1 MKLRKLKLV
10 LGVLF
15 FITVCLF
22 IKNTECLS
30 QNTSREKVTDK
41 NFQQLYAD
49 CYVIKFSNVF
59 MMADSKKIIIPIYNG
74 TYGDVDLD
82 ELKKFQKSKA
92 DILSSLIFYSKKGKL
107 KNTLIDFL
115 NFYKKSLLKDNDINK
130 PTIIGGE
137 GDSYIIWYDFVYE
150 GINSSMMIHLLG
162 DEKNMDEL
170 DEKRIRGRDRTIEMI
185 EFNSKA
191 DNFRVSINIGEES
204 GFKK

>member
-1 MKLRKLKLV
+1 M
-10 LGVLF
+10 GVIFL
-15 FITVCLF
+15 ITVCLF
-22 IKNTECLS
+22 ITNTECLS
-30 QNTSREKVTDK
+30 QNTSKEKVTDK

-59 MMADSKKIIIPIYNG
+59 MMVDNKKIIIPIYNG

-82 ELKKFQKSKA
+82 ELKKVQKSKA

-115 NFYKKSLLKDNDINK
+115 NFYKKSLLKDNDVKK
-130 PTIIGGE
+130 PTVIGGE

-150 GINSSMMIHLLG
+150 GINSSMMIHLSG

-170 DEKRIRGRDRTIEMI
+170 DEKRIRGRDRTIDMV
-185 EFNSKA
+185 EFNAKA